1 MRRRSS
7 LPMRTALCSL
17 KPGLS
22 HHLFCHPCCKCHVFY
37 ILNSL
42 NLLDKIKAFFLQ
54 CKDWGECRGCL
65 LGDCEENLSEHP
77 GWQLGSQCCREWS
90 PGVKKIE
97 KVNNVLICGVK
108 RGKIGVDIGIKCNS
122 R

>member
-7 LPMRTALCSL
+7 LPMRTALCSS

-22 HHLFCHPCCKCHVFY
+22 HHHLCHHAFY
-37 ILNSL
+37 ILNSF
-42 NLLDKIKAFFLQ
+42 NLLDKIKALFLQ

-77 GWQLGSQCCREWS
+77 GWQLGSQCSREWS
-90 PGVKKIE
+90 PGFKKIE
-97 KVNNVLICGVK
+97 SVK
-108 RGKIGVDIGIKCNS
+108 QDKIGIISELIAIQENCHS
-122 R
+122 